1 MKKKLIVPKFKNE
14 DEESD
19 WWASINLAD
28 YFDAADFVHF
38 DPDKFMAKHGKPQTK
53 RITMRVPAVWIAK
66 AKERAAALDVPYQSL
81 LKQFIERGLHMK

>member
-19 WWASINLAD
+19 WWAEVNLAD
-28 YFDAADFVHF
+28 YFDASDFVHF
-38 DPDKFMAKHGKPQTK
+38 DPDTFMAQHGKLQTK
-53 RITMRVPAVWIAK
+53 RITIRVPAAWIAK

-81 LKQFIERGLHMK
+81 LKQFIQRGLEAK

>member
-28 YFDAADFVHF
+28 YFDAEDFTRF
-38 DPDKFMAKHGKPQTK
+38 NPEQFMAKHGKPQTK
-53 RITMRVPAVWIAK
+53 RITMRVPATWIAK

-81 LKQFIERGLHMK
+81 LKQFIQRGLEAK